1 MIAPG
6 SFPGKA
12 YCAPNGI
19 PYVDLWREINRIAD
33 NLERTPMGQVAVSDA
48 LTLEL
53 MGDLVKCDVGIWRGL
68 CGGVGYTVYGAAAL
82 SWCRDAKLEYVWQDW
97 EASEYV
103 ITPGALSERPAEFVN
118 RSLMPREFALSRIAQ
133 AAGSSATAFCVMI
146 AAAERPLEF
155 YLPMNLLCTAHPS
168 IRSFL
173 MDRLARLAHPT
184 SFETELRERLS
195 CEGLRGLI
203 E

>member
-1 MIAPG
+1 MSVLS

-33 NLERTPMGQVAVSDA
+33 NLERKPMGQMAVSDA

-53 MGDLVKCDVGIWRGL
+53 MGDLGKCDAGIWRGL
-68 CGGVGYTVYGAAAL
+68 CRGVGYTVYGAVAL
-82 SWCRDAKLEYVWQDW
+82 SWCRGAKLEHVWQDW
-97 EASEYV
+97 EASEY
-103 ITPGALSERPAEFVN
+103 IIAPGALSERPAKFVN
-118 RSLMPREFALSRIAQ
+118 RDLMPREFSLSRIAH
-133 AAGSSATAFCVMI
+133 AAGNSVTAFCVLI

-155 YLPMNLLCTAHPS
+155 DLPMELLCTAHPA

-173 MDRLARLAHPT
+173 MDRLSRLVSPT
-184 SFETELRERLS
+184 SFESDLLERLS
-195 CEGLRGLI
+195 REVRRVS